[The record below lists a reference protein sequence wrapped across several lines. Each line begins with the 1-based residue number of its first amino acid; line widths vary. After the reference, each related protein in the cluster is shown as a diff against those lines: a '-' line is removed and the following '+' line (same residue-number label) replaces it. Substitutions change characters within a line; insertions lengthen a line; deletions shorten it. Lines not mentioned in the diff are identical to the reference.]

1 MTRRFA
7 ILFSLLSLVSAIQ
20 AAEPPRWGFPD
31 REAVPKLT
39 IAAATSSEPN
49 WGTVFVKAP
58 EFHALNPAKHKGRGI
73 KVAIV
78 DNGGQPDHPALGGM
92 AKSTYNAITKRT
104 EIDPGSHGT
113 PVAHAVHEI
122 APEAELHFV
131 QVMSGNSG
139 SVVDIAAGIEYAVD
153 VIKADLVCLSLGGPT
168 ADQWTGAAL
177 AKAKAAGT
185 VCVAAAGNEGP
196 GPNTDGWPARD
207 SRCISVAAC
216 TKPVPPSPS
225 MVANFSSRGAS
236 VWTIDP
242 GAEMLLAVPGNR
254 QGIFQGTSFSAPTCV
269 GKLACLFSANPQV
282 PRAQRDAFAREQLR
296 LGGTRTERTDAS
308 GFGPVEMTKFRTG
321 SVQPPP
327 PPPPT
332 PKTITFSFSDLT
344 PEART
349 RLAAAGVEGV
359 SFTLTLKTPEPRTS
373 EARTTTTLTPGA
385 PPVGFRWTKP
395 GFPTDPGEWTLEPEP
410 SLTPPTLPSTAT
422 KSNWTISQSWNLGSN
437 RTSGVRRTR
446 LRKFNPPPIARF
458 GGPIPQEP
466 SCRRN
471 HHHPPNPVA
480 DDQNPRPHFQAE
492 STCGLSKTSWI
503 G

>member
-1 MTRRFA
+1 MIRRFA
-7 ILFSLLSLVSAIQ
+7 IMILILANLPLVLG
-20 AAEPPRWGFPD
+20 AEPPRWGFPD

-49 WGTVFVKAP
+49 WGTLFVKAP

-153 VIKADLVCLSLGGPT
+153 VIKADLVCLSLGGPS
-168 ADQWTGAAL
+168 ADQWTATAL

-207 SRCISVAAC
+207 PRCISVAAC

-225 MVANFSSRGAS
+225 MVANFSSRGSS

-269 GKLACLFSANPQV
+269 GKLACLFSANPQI
-282 PRAQRDAFAREQLR
+282 PRSQRDAFARDQLR
-296 LGGTRTERTDAS
+296 LGGTRVERTDAS

-321 SVQPPP
+321 STQPPINP
-327 PPPPT
+327 PSPPT

-344 PEART
+344 PEARN
-349 RLAAAGVEGV
+349 RLTAAGVEGV
-359 SFTLTLKTPEPRTS
+359 SFSLTLKTPEPRTS
-373 EARTTTTLTPGA
+373 EARSATLGTTPAYPAPPGDGWTWVGDSWTRPMPTTTLTPVA
-385 PPVGFRWTKP
+385 QP
-395 GFPTDPGEWTLEPEP
+395 
-410 SLTPPTLPSTAT
+410 
-422 KSNWTISQSWNLGSN
+422 
-437 RTSGVRRTR
+437 TR
-446 LRKFNPPPIARF
+446 LPAWLQPR
-458 GGPIPQEP
+458 
-466 SCRRN
+466 SC
-471 HHHPPNPVA
+471 PNGVC
-480 DDQNPRPHFQAE
+480 PR
-492 STCGLSKTSWI
+492 
-503 G
+503 